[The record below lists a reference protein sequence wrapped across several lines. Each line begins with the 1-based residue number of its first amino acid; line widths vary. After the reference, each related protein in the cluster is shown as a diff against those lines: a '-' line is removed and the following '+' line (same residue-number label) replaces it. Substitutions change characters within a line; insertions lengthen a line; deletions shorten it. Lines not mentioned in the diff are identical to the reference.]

1 MGGERIER
9 AAAAL
14 YAAWQGGPSVAL
26 PNDDVAPADMAE
38 AIRIQDALVAK
49 LGHEVAG
56 WKLGASSRAAM
67 AAAGIEG
74 PMSGR
79 LFRHILHEDGARFPA
94 KSFRAPILEAEFAFR
109 MAADL
114 PAREAAYGEGEVLDA
129 VAEMIMGVEV
139 ADNRYAATPPIPMPF
154 LTADNAATGAYVVG
168 GSVADWREMDS
179 TTIEATLEV
188 DGEVVGPSLS
198 GEARCDPKWVL
209 VWTANAL
216 SGRGLGLGAGDL
228 VTTGTA
234 CQAVP
239 GGADMDIVARFQ
251 GLGEVRLAIES

>member
-1 MGGERIER
+1 
-9 AAAAL
+9 
-14 YAAWQGGPSVAL
+14 
-26 PNDDVAPADMAE
+26 MAE

-188 DGEVVGPSLS
+188 DGEVVG
-198 GEARCDPKWVL
+198 AI
-209 VWTANAL
+209 AL
-216 SGRGLGLGAGDL
+216 RRGAL
-228 VTTGTA
+228 
-234 CQAVP
+234 
-239 GGADMDIVARFQ
+239 
-251 GLGEVRLAIES
+251 